1 MGFFNESHFER
12 GIKELPL
19 IDNECFLLHKSE
31 FDQVHNFVRTG
42 DEPLEIGAL
51 ALEKGQKIS
60 VGINTIFASHIGI
73 FGNTGSGKSYT
84 LAKIYR
90 ELFLKFKDKA
100 KFRKKA
106 KFFLIDFNGEY
117 ANRDS
122 KRDDIIIEDK
132 YKNSLCLSTRDSNG
146 DKFPITSDT
155 FNDPDFWVVFLEATE
170 KTQTPFLRRA
180 VGNEFLASRIKDEA

>member
-1 MGFFNESHFER
+1 MISAGQITEEAIFKIGRVVSVDGRTVKVKVDKTKNTSHLMYKGEILRNISVGGYIKISKGFTKIVGKVEGEFITEDRQFDKKYYGSGKEKINRILSVSLLGFFNESHFER

-84 LAKIYR
+84 LVS
-90 ELFLKFKDKA
+90 FC
-100 KFRKKA
+100 
-106 KFFLIDFNGEY
+106 G
-117 ANRDS
+117 
-122 KRDDIIIEDK
+122 
-132 YKNSLCLSTRDSNG
+132 
-146 DKFPITSDT
+146 
-155 FNDPDFWVVFLEATE
+155 
-170 KTQTPFLRRA
+170 
-180 VGNEFLASRIKDEA
+180 